1 MTVSVLNMASSTS
14 HVRNDSSHAPW
25 MSVLNTTLHAIT
37 VLRIRVAVLVLIVV
51 LVVVVVI
58 VVIVVVVVVMMMV
71 VVLVVIVVVVVVVEV
86 VPSRNIMAV
95 VTTVTVHSKARN
107 L

>member
-1 MTVSVLNMASSTS
+1 VVITVSVLNMASSTS

-25 MSVLNTTLHAIT
+25 MSVLNTKLHAST
-37 VLRIRVAVLVLIVV
+37 
-51 LVVVVVI
+51 
-58 VVIVVVVVVMMMV
+58 
-71 VVLVVIVVVVVVVEV
+71 
-86 VPSRNIMAV
+86 SKNIMTV